1 MQTKH
6 HVKKKKKKKKKR
18 LSFPISLHITYRVF
32 SLFQIEKKRKPR
44 ITITKKVGG
53 VVEDNVDK
61 VILLCTRKSLIVLR
75 ISFNCFFIKMHLFFL
90 SITLYQPCRY
100 RWIFHFS
107 LVLHSFINL
116 VFLVLLFA
124 ITLTW
129 SPILIQFQRSN
140 MLIVVNQDLIVIT
153 LKDIRSGLEKDRG

>member
-1 MQTKH
+1 
-6 HVKKKKKKKKKR
+6 
-18 LSFPISLHITYRVF
+18 
-32 SLFQIEKKRKPR
+32 
-44 ITITKKVGG
+44 
-53 VVEDNVDK
+53 
-61 VILLCTRKSLIVLR
+61 
-75 ISFNCFFIKMHLFFL
+75 MHLFFL